1 MNQFRLVS
9 SNHNSTQGK
18 SMQKLCTVSRILIPF
33 VQSDWYGEIFM
44 RVFLCAVV
52 FTRHINKWS
61 KMRNYDS
68 IQQHPSRRPSTGMPC
83 WSSVVTWSELCIISF
98 QAWTHPATR
107 QANVLPALGIKL
119 RRDLSCLE
127 FIIHDGWNCALK
139 TLLYTGVCATQP
151 RPPHTH
157 THLDERMGCHDAFF
171 HLFLM
176 SVVGQCAGWLSR
188 GSDWETNRNQKPVVW
203 GVPEGVIHFLL
214 TFPFYVFFSSLSAVA
229 VCRERQPQN
238 SVSSQMKS
246 SA

>member
-1 MNQFRLVS
+1 
-9 SNHNSTQGK
+9 
-18 SMQKLCTVSRILIPF
+18 MQKFCTVSRILIPF
-33 VQSDWYGEIFM
+33 VQSDWYDEIFM
-44 RVFLCAVV
+44 RVFFLCAVV

-68 IQQHPSRRPSTGMPC
+68 IQQHLSRRPSTGTPC

-157 THLDERMGCHDAFF
+157 THTPWWKNEMPWC
-171 HLFLM
+171 FLSFVFNVCCR
-176 SVVGQCAGWLSR
+176 SVCWAAQQRLGL
-188 GSDWETNRNQKPVVW
+188 RNK
-203 GVPEGVIHFLL
+203 
-214 TFPFYVFFSSLSAVA
+214 
-229 VCRERQPQN
+229 
-238 SVSSQMKS
+238 
-246 SA
+246 